1 MQALIFA
8 NGVLFASCRNL
19 FFTNSIFWKKKKK
32 MRAFIFADFMFL
44 AKAFQSNQSR
54 LAQKLRHQKKRT
66 CKFRHYHVFLDQK
79 QTKYCAVAS
88 YLVRRN
94 LVSSLW
100 KFLIFYKA
108 YFDCLFLRMVKIF
121 NNTLCR
127 YLFSQNLEPFILQK
141 NFAKGTG

>member
-1 MQALIFA
+1 
-8 NGVLFASCRNL
+8 
-19 FFTNSIFWKKKKK
+19 

-66 CKFRHYHVFLDQK
+66 CKFRHYHVLLDQK

-94 LVSSLW
+94 LVSS
-100 KFLIFYKA
+100 F
-108 YFDCLFLRMVKIF
+108 
-121 NNTLCR
+121 
-127 YLFSQNLEPFILQK
+127 
-141 NFAKGTG
+141 